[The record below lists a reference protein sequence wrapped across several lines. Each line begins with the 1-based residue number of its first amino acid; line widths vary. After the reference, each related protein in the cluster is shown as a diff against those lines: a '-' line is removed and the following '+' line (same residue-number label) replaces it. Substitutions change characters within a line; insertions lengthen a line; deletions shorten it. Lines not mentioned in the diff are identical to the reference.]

1 MYKIGRNTS
10 LQKALYQEKLSKD
23 KLLSVTKNIHT
34 TVLGELRIKRNLGFE
49 NTDVIEFCKSIIRN
63 KKCNMYR
70 QGKNYYFKLDN
81 IVLTVNAKSYT
92 VITAHNVK

>member
-23 KLLSVTKNIHT
+23 KLVIVAEKLHT
-34 TVLGELRIKRNLGFE
+34 TVLGETRIKRNLGVE
-49 NTDVIEFCKSIIRN
+49 NVDVIGFCKSLIRN
-63 KKCNMYR
+63 EKCEIYR

-92 VITAHNVK
+92 VITAHNIK

>member
-1 MYKIGRNTS
+1 MYKIGRNTN

-23 KLLSVTKNIHT
+23 KFLSAAENIHT
-34 TVLGELRIKRNLGFE
+34 TVLGELRIKRNLGLE
-49 NTDVIEFCKSIIRN
+49 NTDVIAFCKRIIQN
-63 KKCNMYR
+63 KKCEIYR

-81 IVLTVNAKSYT
+81 TVLTVNVKSYT